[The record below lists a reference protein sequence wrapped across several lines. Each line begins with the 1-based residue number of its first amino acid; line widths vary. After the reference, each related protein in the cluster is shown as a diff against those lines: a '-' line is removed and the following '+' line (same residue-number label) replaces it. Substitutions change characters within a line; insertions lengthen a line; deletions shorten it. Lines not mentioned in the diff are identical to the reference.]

1 MMRDQFFAFDNF
13 PTIINYNIII
23 KDISVFMINNKF
35 INYYLNFD
43 LVKKYYFYIILI
55 LYINNMKL

>member
-1 MMRDQFFAFDNF
+1 MMRDQFVAFDNF

-35 INYYLNFD
+35 IDYYLNFD

-55 LYINNMKL
+55 LYKNNMQF